1 MKCVPCVAAFCAA
14 FPLMALAHGYS
25 LGAIDIDHPHVVA
38 ASASALSS
46 AGYLT
51 LTNAG
56 AADRLLAVTSPVA
69 QVTMHETTVDADGV
83 ARMQAHDAVDLPQG
97 AMVTF
102 EPGGLHL
109 MFTDLATGLEDGG
122 KVPATLTFEV
132 AGSIG
137 VEFNVE
143 MKGGVGHDHAATA
156 GD

>member
-1 MKCVPCVAAFCAA
+1 MKRLALLAALLIAA
-14 FPLMALAHGYS
+14 PLAALAHGYT

-38 ASASALSS
+38 ASAKALSTV
-46 AGYLT
+46 GYMT
-51 LTNAG
+51 LINNG
-56 AADRLLAVTSPVA
+56 EFDRLLSVTSPGA
-69 QVTMHETTVDADGV
+69 TVTLHRSSVDADGV
-83 ARMQAHDAVDLPQG
+83 ARMERLEGVDLPSG
-97 AMVTF
+97 GVAMF